1 MAGGVTVVRLRR
13 LIGSRGARPLRF
25 GVVGAITFALQIGW
39 LTLLTNVGLGSVVA
53 YALALALAV
62 QFNFIVSQL
71 LVWHDRPM
79 SLTVGRVAHRWAT
92 FHAFIAVSLI
102 INFAAFVIAQ
112 PFMPDIAAALVALAA
127 STVIKFLSLDRLV
140 FRPYRP

>member
-1 MAGGVTVVRLRR
+1 MRSPGG
-13 LIGSRGARPLRF
+13 
-25 GVVGAITFALQIGW
+25 
-39 LTLLTNVGLGSVVA
+39 
-53 YALALALAV
+53 

>member
-1 MAGGVTVVRLRR
+1 MSRLPR
-13 LIGSRGARPLRF
+13 LLGSNGARPVRF
-25 GVVGAITFALQIGW
+25 GIVGAVTFALQIV
-39 LTLLTNVGLGSVVA
+39 LLTVFTGLGLSSVIA

-62 QFNFIVSQL
+62 QFNFVTSQL
-71 LVWHDRPM
+71 LVWHDRPA
-79 SLTVGRVAHRWAT
+79 SLTIGRVVHRWAT

-102 INFAAFVIAQ
+102 VNLVAFVLAQ

-140 FRPYRP
+140 FRPSGVR